1 MKKAIPVLIVIVV
14 VLIAGFFGVR
24 YLMQR
29 QSTSQLEDLQTVA
42 ASRGSLTATIG
53 ATGMVHADQT
63 VLLSW
68 QTSGTVEQVNVKV
81 GDRVEVGQVLASLA
95 QTSLSQNVILAEA
108 DLINAQNA
116 LDDLLSSNS
125 AAAQALQNVY
135 STRQAVIE
143 TERALDVYDEKE
155 YKAALEKARN
165 DVVDREE
172 KLTDAQDNFEPYA
185 DWNEDND
192 TRKRYEQEL
201 EDAQNAYDEAVR
213 IVDLL
218 ELEHQSAQAAL
229 DAAQAALADA
239 EREYDRL
246 KDGPDPDEVTI
257 LEARIA
263 AAQATLDQVYIN
275 SPITGTVTEF
285 SIVVGDEVNPGS
297 MAIRIDNL
305 DRLLVDVRVSE
316 VDINRITMSEPV
328 KLTFDAILNNEY
340 NGIVTEVAQV
350 GLVTQGVVEF
360 MVTVE
365 LTDADEYVKPGMTAA
380 INIVVEQ
387 MDNVLLVPNRA
398 VRVVDGQRV
407 VYILQNGELVSVRIT
422 LGASSDTESEVVDG
436 NLKSGD
442 LIVLNPPQ
450 IFEAGGGP
458 FGR

>member
-1 MKKAIPVLIVIVV
+1 M
-14 VLIAGFFGVR
+14 
-24 YLMQR
+24 
-29 QSTSQLEDLQTVA
+29 
-42 ASRGSLTATIG
+42 
-53 ATGMVHADQT
+53 
-63 VLLSW
+63 
-68 QTSGTVEQVNVKV
+68 
-81 GDRVEVGQVLASLA
+81 
-95 QTSLSQNVILAEA
+95 
-108 DLINAQNA
+108 
-116 LDDLLSSNS
+116 
-125 AAAQALQNVY
+125 
-135 STRQAVIE
+135 
-143 TERALDVYDEKE
+143 
-155 YKAALEKARN
+155 
-165 DVVDREE
+165 VDREE

-185 DWNEDND
+185 DWDEDND

-218 ELEHQSAQAAL
+218 ELEHQSAQTAL

-275 SPITGTVTEF
+275 SPITGTVTEV

-340 NGIVTEVAQV
+340 NGIVTEVAQI

-365 LTDADEYVKPGMTAA
+365 LTDADENVKPGMTAA

-387 MDNVLLVPNRA
+387 LDNVLLVPNRA

-450 IFEAGGGP
+450 VFEAGGGP